1 MSSTVAYLTV
11 AMFNRYNAAQK
22 NGSEQFKTRMEELGG
37 ESGLMEAIN
46 ETANQANNYLDE
58 NVNWDE
64 NDDVFDYKYI
74 DTSGEDEK
82 SLDAAVWD
90 AILNEKELE
99 KALAEWMKKET
110 PHLVM

>member
-22 NGSEQFKTRMEELGG
+22 NGAEQFKTRMEELGG
-37 ESGLMEAIN
+37 ESGLMETIN
-46 ETANQANNYLDE
+46 DKANQTNSYLDE

-64 NDDVFDYKYI
+64 NDDVFDYEYI

-99 KALAEWMKKET
+99 EVLAEWMKKEI

>member
-11 AMFNRYNAAQK
+11 AMYNRYISALK
-22 NGSEQFKTRMEELGG
+22 NSVEQLKNCMEELGG
-37 ESGLMEAIN
+37 ESGVMEAIN
-46 ETANQANNYLDE
+46 DKANQANSYLDE

-64 NDDVFDYKYI
+64 NDVVFDYKYI
-74 DTSGEDEK
+74 DASGESEK

-90 AILNEKELE
+90 AVLNGKELE
-99 KALAEWMKKET
+99 GVLSEWMKKET